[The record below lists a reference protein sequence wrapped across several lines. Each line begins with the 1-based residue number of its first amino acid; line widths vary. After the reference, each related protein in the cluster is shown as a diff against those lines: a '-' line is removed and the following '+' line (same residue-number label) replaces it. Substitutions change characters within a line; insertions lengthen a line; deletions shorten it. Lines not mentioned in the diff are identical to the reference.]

1 MSKSVF
7 LIRML
12 WVLATS
18 HLPLRSPQ
26 SPIQHFPLFSSLP
39 LMSTLTVL
47 GVKPEAFYY
56 TLDPKCPTVF

>member
-7 LIRML
+7 LLRML
-12 WVLATS
+12 WVLATF
-18 HLPLRSPQ
+18 HFPLRSPQ
-26 SPIQHFPLFSSLP
+26 SPIQDFPLFSSLP

-47 GVKPEAFYY
+47 GVKPAAVYH